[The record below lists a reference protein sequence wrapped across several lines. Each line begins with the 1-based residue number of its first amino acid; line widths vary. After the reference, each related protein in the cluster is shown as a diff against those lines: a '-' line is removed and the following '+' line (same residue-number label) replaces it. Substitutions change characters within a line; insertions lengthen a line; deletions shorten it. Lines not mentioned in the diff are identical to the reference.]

1 MKKIFTTL
9 VVMMLTTLVVNAQNN
24 TYTMVIEM
32 QNGTKI
38 TIGPNEVKNVTFNN
52 GEVVFSGVTLES
64 LIDQKLE
71 NVEGLAPY
79 FTELNSKTASLESA
93 ITALQEG
100 LKSANTSIKDNANSL
115 IVMSATNKALESE
128 ISTAKTTAENALKE
142 AQTAKTKADECS
154 SSISGLQKQISD
166 NLISLVA
173 KIDNVNS
180 SLDRRITT
188 NEGTIMTLQTS
199 VTANSTNTKL
209 IQDKLDQLS
218 ATDADL
224 LNSLNSAVKQLNAQI
239 TELSEKIK
247 KLGGE

>member
-9 VVMMLTTLVVNAQNN
+9 VVMMLTTLAVNAQNN

-93 ITALQEG
+93 ITSLQEG
-100 LKSANTSIKDNANSL
+100 LKTANKSIKENADNI
-115 IVMSATNKALESE
+115 IVLMSADKALESE
-128 ISTAKTTAENALKE
+128 LSIAKATAENAMKD
-142 AQTAKTKADECS
+142 AQTAKSKVDES
-154 SSISGLQKQISD
+154 TTSISSLQKQISA
-166 NLISLVA
+166 NLIALNAQINEMNSALNARLTANESDVMSLKTTVA
-173 KIDNVNS
+173 
-180 SLDRRITT
+180 
-188 NEGTIMTLQTS
+188 
-199 VTANSTNTKL
+199 ANSTTTKG
-209 IQDKLDQLS
+209 IQEKLAQLS
-218 ATDADL
+218 ATDKDL
-224 LNSLNSAVKQLNAQI
+224 LDSLNSAVKQLNAQI